1 MVEAGKQPEA
11 EASIAWI
18 LGGQATQEA
27 GRVGMEIVG
36 WEGLLREGEAGAPID
51 GAMERE
57 WIEMIPMSIGAG
69 TVDIQRSIV
78 AQRGLGLPKAG

>member
-1 MVEAGKQPEA
+1 M
-11 EASIAWI
+11 AWI
-18 LGGQATQEA
+18 HGGQATQEA
-27 GRVGMEIVG
+27 ARVGMEIVG
-36 WEGLLREGEAGAPID
+36 WNGLLREGESDAPIG

-69 TVDIQRSIV
+69 TVDIQRLIV